1 MDEQNEFTNGTENV
15 EKNVE
20 NKETPVQE
28 NPIGENAGAGASPY
42 TDPGA
47 SGQTGGNFNGWQ
59 SYQGAPNPGNP
70 YPQQPPAG
78 NYGGYPG
85 NAPNGGF
92 QNFGGQQTPPQA
104 APQNPQ
110 EYRWSYEDYDKIS
123 QGNVGYKPK
132 NNTGLK
138 VFAAVMTVVFLV
150 TAAAFAGFILYSR
163 SSRNGGDA
171 ALDNNISS
179 SSSESRRD
187 GPQLSLENRP
197 AADEEE
203 YTDGVLS
210 TEEIAAKVRPSVVGI
225 QTYRTEYPMQV
236 YGTGSGIIMSED
248 GYIVTNAHVVSGAT
262 GGILVI
268 LDNNEEYEA
277 EVVGIDEK
285 TDVAVIKIDA
295 SNLTAAEFGNS
306 DELVVGER
314 IVAIGNPTGMNLA
327 GSVTQGIVSGLK
339 RLISVTNEE
348 TNETIEME
356 AIQVDA
362 AINPGNSGGALI
374 NKYGQVVG
382 INSSKMSSTQ
392 IEGIGFAIPISTA
405 KPIVDDLIAYGYV
418 RGRVLLGITYYP
430 VSDAVGAMSGYTP
443 GLWVQ
448 SVREDMDAYAKG
460 LRAGDIITQID
471 GQDVRDSATVKG
483 ILSAKKP
490 GDSVELTVVQQSISG
505 KIKTYTINVT
515 LAEDKG
521 SSQSTGSG
529 SSQPSTDDGSDIK
542 KLPFGE

>member
-382 INSSKMSSTQ
+382 INSSKLSSTQ

-490 GDSVELTVVQQSISG
+490 GDSVKLTVVQQSISG

-529 SSQPSTDDGSDIK
+529 SSEPSIDDGSDIK

>member
-163 SSRNGGDA
+163 SSRNGGDS
-171 ALDNNISS
+171 ALDNDISS

-236 YGTGSGIIMSED
+236 YGPGSGIIMSED
-248 GYIVTNAHVVSGAT
+248 VYIVTNAHVVSGAT

-521 SSQSTGSG
+521 TSQSTGSG
-529 SSQPSTDDGSDIK
+529 SSEPSIDDGSDIK